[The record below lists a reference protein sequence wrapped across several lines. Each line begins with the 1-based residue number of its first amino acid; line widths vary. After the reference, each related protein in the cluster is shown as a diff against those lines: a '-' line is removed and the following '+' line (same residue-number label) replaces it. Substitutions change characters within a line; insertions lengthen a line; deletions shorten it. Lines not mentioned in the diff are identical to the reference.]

1 MKSTVKTLALGAA
14 LLCLLAGG
22 MALPASAAAPL
33 TGTAVS
39 LPWNLSLIHISGRR
53 LAATK
58 APVGLWLCRRR
69 CQGPPQPLC
78 TQAPVRNGLL
88 SVTFS
93 IFSTCKQAA
102 L

>member
-39 LPWNLSLIHISGRR
+39 LPWNSDNSMLEE
-53 LAATK
+53 
-58 APVGLWLCRRR
+58 
-69 CQGPPQPLC
+69 
-78 TQAPVRNGLL
+78 
-88 SVTFS
+88 
-93 IFSTCKQAA
+93 
-102 L
+102 